1 MRAAVRE
8 ILARRMPEA
17 PAEYVA
23 LQLGRLNE
31 ALLVAYSAMSGA
43 NIRAVE
49 CVVRIVREMDRYH
62 GFAAAGRR
70 VARNGR
76 AMEAEAA
83 TDGSP
88 PALQATEESRQRA
101 PINALTAAASPISA
115 PPGQGEAP
123 AAPLGE
129 RPAAVSQRVEGTE
142 VSPGP
147 SVAALTDGS
156 GADLYEAETRPCE
169 RPLDQAQGETTHENV
184 GSAPVPGPLVCEP
197 VPAAGR
203 VDGADALQSDRPHLA
218 PEVSERTEN
227 APGESLSLE
236 ATGPDVN
243 PVWTR
248 QREPG
253 EAIPQS
259 VEEPVIGGLLP
270 SPAFPAAAS
279 NGGAAARPQMAPQD
293 PESIECAPEN
303 DMRAGLPDDRNAVA
317 APGHAPGG
325 EAPPQDA
332 PGPEVGPPQ
341 SESART
347 VRDRACHHRQGPLG
361 DPGPVPGGQDA
372 DDAERDHGV
381 RLSREADLGWT
392 TESQPR
398 PAVPEREEIALAADG
413 AACAAVFRD
422 DRADFRLDDALG
434 QRSFAFRESSRRRTA
449 RSIRAG
455 RTRRRCFASAF

>member
-1 MRAAVRE
+1 MSETVTLPFPARPRNRSIEARRAARVEKAVRERRIVDSLNRGVSAAEIAAREGVTEKRMRAAVRE

-17 PAEYVA
+17 PADYVA

-101 PINALTAAASPISA
+101 PIDALTAAASPISA

-129 RPAAVSQRVEGTE
+129 RPAAVSERVEGTE

-147 SVAALTDGS
+147 SVAALTDGT

-332 PGPEVGPPQ
+332 PGPELAHRSQNPP
-341 SESART
+341 EPFEIAPVIT
-347 VRDRACHHRQGPLG
+347 VRVPSET
-361 DPGPVPGGQDA
+361 PGLFRVVKMRMTRNG
-372 DDAERDHGV
+372 
-381 RLSREADLGWT
+381 
-392 TESQPR
+392 
-398 PAVPEREEIALAADG
+398 IM
-413 AACAAVFRD
+413 ACA
-422 DRADFRLDDALG
+422 
-434 QRSFAFRESSRRRTA
+434 
-449 RSIRAG
+449 
-455 RTRRRCFASAF
+455 